1 MAQKITA
8 IDGRKVMSC
17 REAAELLGL
26 TMGRVRQMARAGTLW
41 AGQVTDRVVVL
52 DAAEVKALAKRRQLA
67 RDAGM
72 VPGAKP
78 GGFKP
83 V

>member
-1 MAQKITA
+1 MATVITK

-17 REAAELLGL
+17 RQAAELLGL

-41 AGQVTDRVVVL
+41 AGQVTERGVVL
-52 DAAEVKALAKRRQLA
+52 DAAEVAALAKRRQLA
-67 RDAGM
+67 RDANM

>member
-1 MAQKITA
+1 MATVITT
-8 IDGRKVMSC
+8 INGRKVMSC
-17 REAAELLGL
+17 RQAAEVLGL

-41 AGQVTDRVVVL
+41 AGQVTERVVVL

-72 VPGAKP
+72 VPGARP